1 MTIPLDPTAGNTA
14 TPSFTTSPSQRPQAW
29 TERDGTPITSAPTD
43 LFSAPRTEHLVSNGW
58 TDVQAAALLDH
69 IRREA
74 SHASLDRD
82 SSLAWRTDPTPA
94 ETTPRFYSV
103 GSPALT
109 RCQCAVMTHPQRSA
123 VLIIDIDKPSH
134 TPGGTVEALHPQ
146 THAALTA
153 LHQRELSPAW
163 IVINP

>member
-69 IRREA
+69 IGREA
-74 SHASLDRD
+74 FHASLDRD
-82 SSLAWRTDPTPA
+82 FSKAWRKDPT
-94 ETTPRFYSV
+94 TGDSTPRFYTV
-103 GSPALT
+103 CSPALT
-109 RCQCAVMTHPQRSA
+109 RCEYAVMSLAQRSA
-123 VLIIDIDKPSH
+123 VLSIDIDKPSH
-134 TPGGTVEALHPQ
+134 TPSGSVEALH
-146 THAALTA
+146 TETRAALTA
-153 LHQRELSPAW
+153 MHQRELSPAW
-163 IVINP
+163 

>member
-29 TERDGTPITSAPTD
+29 TERDGTPIPSAPTD
-43 LFSAPRTEHLVSNGW
+43 LFSAPRTEHLVSNGC
-58 TDVQAAALLDH
+58 TDVQAAALWDH
-69 IRREA
+69 IGREA
-74 SHASLDRD
+74 FHASWDRD
-82 SSLAWRTDPTPA
+82 ISEAWRKDLTTG
-94 ETTPRFYSV
+94 ERTPRFYTV

-109 RCQCAVMTHPQRSA
+109 RCQYAVMTHPQRSA

-134 TPGGTVEALHPQ
+134 TPGGTVEALHPE

-153 LHQRELSPAW
+153 LHQREL
-163 IVINP
+163 